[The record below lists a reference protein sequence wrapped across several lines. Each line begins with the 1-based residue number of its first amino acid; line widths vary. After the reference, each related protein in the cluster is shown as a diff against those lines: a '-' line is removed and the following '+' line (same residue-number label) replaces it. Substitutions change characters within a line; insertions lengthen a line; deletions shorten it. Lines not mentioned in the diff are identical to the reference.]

1 MANTPS
7 PAFGMLDSFTSSPGG
22 KVISDLFDLCFFTGA
37 CKKDNKI
44 SFVNHI
50 SPNTKQNLLHTNIFE
65 QCGYLIKNQTS
76 LCFLTITIYTSKICS
91 SM

>member
-50 SPNTKQNLLHTNIFE
+50 SLNIKQNYIAYKYIQTVWIFDKKANISDVF
-65 QCGYLIKNQTS
+65 S
-76 LCFLTITIYTSKICS
+76 L
-91 SM
+91 